1 MPGDVVNETGC
12 SIAEL
17 APCEH
22 SVGGDKWKNHGAFMK
37 VVAHTSENFVA
48 AGLISE
54 AEKDAIVSAAGQSK
68 CGHQN

>member
-1 MPGDVVNETGC
+1 MPGDVVNETGY

-22 SVGGDKWKNHGAFMK
+22 PLGGNKWKNHGAFMK
-37 VVAHTSENFVA
+37 VVAHTSEDFVA

-54 AEKDAIVSAAGQSK
+54 AEKDAIVSAAGQSECRHK
-68 CGHQN
+68 N

>member
-1 MPGDVVNETGC
+1 MPGDVVNETGG

-22 SVGGDKWKNHGAFMK
+22 PLGGNKWKIYGAFMK
-37 VVAHTSENFVA
+37 VVAHTSEDFVA

-54 AEKDAIVSAAGQSK
+54 AEKGAIVSAADQSECRHK
-68 CGHQN
+68 N